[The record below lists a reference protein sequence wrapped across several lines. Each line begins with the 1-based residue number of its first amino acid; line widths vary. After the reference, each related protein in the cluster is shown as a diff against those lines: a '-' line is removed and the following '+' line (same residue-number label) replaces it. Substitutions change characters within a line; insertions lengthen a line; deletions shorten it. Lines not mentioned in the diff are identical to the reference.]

1 LTEVCS
7 IPCRLGDR
15 YLSDVLDIDR
25 RHVDRRHRADAARHL
40 LARFLVLHLPLERI
54 VRSGHR
60 CSGLHS
66 SPLGRRRCR
75 RRVAAVHTDQTVVG
89 DHRISASEV
98 FARGIGH
105 NPASRPEFIKTDFI
119 NSVETQKLRKQ
130 KALPKIPRNRPGI
143 STTVRLCAELSVT
156 HTEHTYNS
164 QILPRPLIRKF
175 YISMSFIF
183 TFKKI

>member
-1 LTEVCS
+1 MVSNPFTALKDNSFFLFLTES

-40 LARFLVLHLPLERI
+40 LARLLVLHLPLERI

-105 NPASRPEFIKTDFI
+105 NPASHPE
-119 NSVETQKLRKQ
+119 
-130 KALPKIPRNRPGI
+130 
-143 STTVRLCAELSVT
+143 
-156 HTEHTYNS
+156 
-164 QILPRPLIRKF
+164 
-175 YISMSFIF
+175 
-183 TFKKI
+183 